1 MKFELIALMNEV
13 WRAILA
19 NSGWMAWNLFLALVP
34 VAISFWLFHWPRSR
48 WLRWS
53 VLLLLGATFVL
64 GVRRYNVGHAINLM
78 RDVRGIY
85 LGMDTSYLVGA
96 VVLTLV
102 LMGLDI
108 FWLRLR
114 GTRSLLWW
122 VGFLV
127 FIGFL
132 PNAPYVLTDIIHLYE
147 DIRQNYSVWVLTLA
161 LIPQYLVFM
170 VVGFQAY
177 VLSLI
182 YLGDYLKGQG
192 LGKFILWVELIVH
205 GLSAVGIYLG
215 RFQRFNSWHIITQPD
230 TLVMSVF
237 NDLTGKRPA
246 LVMAV
251 TFVVIAVL
259 YWLMKQITF
268 AVLSG
273 RSRAIASVE
282 TSESDLPKPQS

>member
-1 MKFELIALMNEV
+1 VKFELIALMNEV

-34 VAISFWLFHWPRSR
+34 VAISFWLFHRPRSR

-85 LGMDTSYLVGA
+85 LGMDTSYLIGA

-215 RFQRFNSWHIITQPD
+215 RFQRFNSWHILTQPD
-230 TLVMSVF
+230 ALVMSVF

-259 YWLMKQITF
+259 YWLMKQITLAIF
-268 AVLSG
+268 SEQ
-273 RSRAIASVE
+273 SRAIASVE

>member
-1 MKFELIALMNEV
+1 VKFELIALMNEV